1 MTGTTLRIAVTPPPI
16 CNSSTLRD
24 ELSALF
30 PQSTFNDTGRYLT
43 EDELIR
49 FAGEADALL
58 VGRDGITDK
67 VLSAL
72 PQLKIIAKY
81 GVGLDNIDQDALKRH
96 SVELGWTAGV
106 NRRSV
111 AELTLS
117 FMLGL
122 CHNVFKGGSALK
134 QGQWVKDGGSMLKGK
149 TVGIVGCGN
158 IGQEVTHLLQPFGC
172 VVWVRDILDR
182 SEFCK
187 KTGAV
192 EKSLEEVLAGADI
205 VSLHVPLTED
215 TRHMI
220 SAASL
225 GRMKPTS
232 YLINT
237 SRGGMVDQA
246 ALKSALL
253 KETIAG
259 AALDVFAQEPPE
271 DMELL
276 ACPQLMVTPHIGGN
290 AVEAVEAMARAAFQH
305 LIEYFSKRVNRHG

>member
-1 MTGTTLRIAVTPPPI
+1 MTRTTSRVAVTPPPI
-16 CNSSTLRD
+16 CNSSSLRE

-30 PQSTFNDTGRYLT
+30 PQPLFNDTGRYLT

-58 VGRDGITDK
+58 VGRDRITDK
-67 VLSAL
+67 VLAAL

-81 GVGLDNIDQDALKRH
+81 GVGLDTIDQDALKRH

-172 VVWVRDILDR
+172 AVWVRDILDR

-192 EKSLEEVLAGADI
+192 EKSLEQVLAEADI
-205 VSLHVPLTED
+205 ISMHVPLTED

-220 SAASL
+220 DTASL
-225 GRMKPTS
+225 AKMQSTAF
-232 YLINT
+232 LINT
-237 SRGGMVDQA
+237 SRGDVVDQA
-246 ALKSALL
+246 ALKEVLIN
-253 KETIAG
+253 ETIAG
-259 AALDVFAQEPPE
+259 AALDVFSQEPPE

-305 LIEYFSKRVNRHG
+305 LKEYFGR

>member
-1 MTGTTLRIAVTPPPI
+1 MTRTTLRVAVTPPPI

-30 PQSTFNDTGRYLT
+30 PQPLFNDTGRYLT
-43 EDELIR
+43 EDELVQ
-49 FAGEADALL
+49 FAGESDALL
-58 VGRDGITDK
+58 VGRDWITDK
-67 VLSAL
+67 VLAAL

-81 GVGLDNIDQDALKRH
+81 GVGLDTIDQDALKRH

-122 CHNVFKGGSALK
+122 CHNVFKGGWFLK
-134 QGQWVKDGGSMLKGK
+134 QGQWVKDGGHLLQGK
-149 TVGIVGCGN
+149 TVGIIGCGN
-158 IGQEVTHLLQPFGC
+158 IGKEVIRLLQPFEC
-172 VVWVRDILDR
+172 VVWIRDILDQT
-182 SEFCK
+182 EFCK
-187 KTGAV
+187 ETGAL

-205 VSLHVPLTED
+205 ISLHVPLTED
-215 TRHMI
+215 TRDMI
-220 SAASL
+220 NAASL
-225 GRMKPTS
+225 AKMQS
-232 YLINT
+232 SAYLINT
-237 SRGGMVDQA
+237 SRGNVVDQA
-246 ALKSALL
+246 ALKEALM

-259 AALDVFAQEPPE
+259 AALDVFSQEPPE
-271 DMELL
+271 DVELL

-305 LIEYFSKRVNRHG
+305 LKKYSNKT

>member
-1 MTGTTLRIAVTPPPI
+1 MTRATPRVAVTPPPI
-16 CNSSTLRD
+16 CRSSTLRD

-30 PQSTFNDTGRYLT
+30 PQSTFNETGRYLT

-49 FAGEADALL
+49 FAGKADALL

-72 PQLKIIAKY
+72 PQLQIIAKY
-81 GVGLDNIDQDALKRH
+81 GVGLDTIDQDALKRH

-122 CHNVFKGGSALK
+122 CHNVFKGGWFLK
-134 QGQWVKDGGSMLKGK
+134 QGQWVKDGGHLLQGK

-158 IGQEVTHLLQPFGC
+158 IGQEVVRLLQPFGC

-187 KTGAV
+187 ETGAI
-192 EKSLEEVLAGADI
+192 EKSLEEMLAGADI
-205 VSLHVPLTED
+205 ISMHVPLTEE
-215 TRHMI
+215 TRYMI
-220 SAASL
+220 NAASL
-225 GRMKPTS
+225 ARMKSTAF
-232 YLINT
+232 LINT
-237 SRGGMVDQA
+237 SRGDVVDQA
-246 ALKSALL
+246 ALKEALL

-259 AALDVFAQEPPE
+259 AALDVFSQEPPE
-271 DMELL
+271 DAELL

-305 LIEYFSKRVNRHG
+305 LKEHFS

>member
-1 MTGTTLRIAVTPPPI
+1 MTRTSLRVAVTPPPI

-24 ELSALF
+24 ELSTLF
-30 PQSTFNDTGRYLT
+30 PQPLFNDTGRYLT

-81 GVGLDNIDQDALKRH
+81 GVGLDTIDQDALKRH

-122 CHNVFKGGSALK
+122 CHNVFKGGLALK

-158 IGQEVTHLLQPFGC
+158 IGKEVIRLLKPFGC
-172 VVWVRDILDR
+172 AIWIRDILEM

-187 KTGAV
+187 ETGAL

-205 VSLHVPLTED
+205 ISLHVPLTEE
-215 TRHMI
+215 TQHMMN
-220 SAASL
+220 AASL
-225 GRMKPTS
+225 DRMRSTAF
-232 YLINT
+232 LINT
-237 SRGGMVDQA
+237 SRGDVVDQA
-246 ALKSALL
+246 ALKEALVN
-253 KETIAG
+253 ETIAG
-259 AALDVFAQEPPE
+259 AALDVFSQEPPE
-271 DMELL
+271 DMEFLS
-276 ACPQLMVTPHIGGN
+276 CPRLMVTPHIGGN

-305 LIEYFSKRVNRHG
+305 LKIYFSR

>member
-1 MTGTTLRIAVTPPPI
+1 MTRATPRVAVTPPPI

-24 ELSALF
+24 ELTALF
-30 PQSTFNDTGRYLT
+30 PQSTFNDTGRYLA

-49 FAGEADALL
+49 FAGDADALL

-81 GVGLDNIDQDALKRH
+81 GVGLDTIDQDALKRH

-122 CHNVFKGGSALK
+122 CHNVFKGGWFLK
-134 QGQWVKDGGSMLKGK
+134 QGQWVKDGGHLLQGK

-158 IGQEVTHLLQPFGC
+158 IGQEVVRLLQPFGC

-182 SEFCK
+182 SEFCEES
-187 KTGAV
+187 GAL
-192 EKSLEEVLAGADI
+192 EKSLEEVLERANI
-205 VSLHVPLTED
+205 ISLHVPLTED
-215 TRHMI
+215 TRNMI
-220 SAASL
+220 NA
-225 GRMKPTS
+225 TS
-232 YLINT
+232 IANMQSTAFLVNT
-237 SRGGMVDQA
+237 SRGDVVDQV
-246 ALKSALL
+246 ALKEALL

-259 AALDVFAQEPPE
+259 AALDVFSQEPPE

-290 AVEAVEAMARAAFQH
+290 AIEAVEAMARAAFQH
-305 LIEYFSKRVNRHG
+305 LEIYFNK

>member
-1 MTGTTLRIAVTPPPI
+1 MTRATPRVAVTPPPI

-30 PQSTFNDTGRYLT
+30 PQPLFNDTDRYLT
-43 EDELIR
+43 EDELIQ
-49 FAGEADALL
+49 FAGQADALL

-81 GVGLDNIDQDALKRH
+81 GVGLDTIDQDALNRH

-111 AELTLS
+111 AELTLI

-134 QGQWVKDGGSMLKGK
+134 QGQWVKDGGHMLKGK
-149 TVGIVGCGN
+149 TVGVIGCGH
-158 IGQEVTHLLQPFGC
+158 IGKEVIQLLQPFGC
-172 VVWVRDILDR
+172 VIWIRDILDR

-187 KTGAV
+187 ETGAF

-205 VSLHVPLTED
+205 ISLHVPLTEE
-215 TRHMI
+215 TRYMI
-220 SAASL
+220 NAASL
-225 GRMKPTS
+225 AKMRPTAF
-232 YLINT
+232 LINT
-237 SRGGMVDQA
+237 SRGDVVDQA
-246 ALKSALL
+246 ALKEALL

-259 AALDVFAQEPPE
+259 AALDVFDREPPE
-271 DMELL
+271 DLELL

-290 AVEAVEAMARAAFQH
+290 AIEAVEAMARAAFQH
-305 LIEYFSKRVNRHG
+305 LKEYFSKE

>member
-1 MTGTTLRIAVTPPPI
+1 MTRTTPRVAVTPPPI

-30 PQSTFNDTGRYLT
+30 PQPLFNDTGRYLT

-58 VGRDGITDK
+58 VGRDGITGK

-81 GVGLDNIDQDALKRH
+81 GVGLDTIDQDALKRH

-134 QGQWVKDGGSMLKGK
+134 QGQWVKDGGTMLKGK

-158 IGQEVTHLLQPFGC
+158 IGKEVVRLLKPFEC
-172 VVWVRDILDR
+172 KVWIRDILDR

-187 KTGAV
+187 ETGAV
-192 EKSLEEVLAGADI
+192 EKSLEKVLAGADI
-205 VSLHVPLTED
+205 ISMHVPLTED
-215 TRHMI
+215 TRHVINATTLRKM
-220 SAASL
+220 
-225 GRMKPTS
+225 RPTAF
-232 YLINT
+232 LINT
-237 SRGGMVDQA
+237 SRGDVVDQA
-246 ALKSALL
+246 ALKVALL

-259 AALDVFAQEPPE
+259 AALDVFDREPPE
-271 DMELL
+271 DTELL

-305 LIEYFSKRVNRHG
+305 LKEYFSK

>member
-1 MTGTTLRIAVTPPPI
+1 MTRATPRVAVTPPPI

-30 PQSTFNDTGRYLT
+30 PQPLFNDTDRYLT
-43 EDELIR
+43 EDELIQ
-49 FAGEADALL
+49 FAGQADALL

-81 GVGLDNIDQDALKRH
+81 GVGLDTIDQDALNRH

-111 AELTLS
+111 AELTLI

-134 QGQWVKDGGSMLKGK
+134 QGQWVKDGGHMLKGK
-149 TVGIVGCGN
+149 TVGVIGCGH
-158 IGQEVTHLLQPFGC
+158 IGKEVIRLLQPFGC
-172 VVWVRDILDR
+172 VIWIRDILDR

-187 KTGAV
+187 ETGAF

-205 VSLHVPLTED
+205 ISLHVPLTEE
-215 TRHMI
+215 TRYMI
-220 SAASL
+220 NAASL
-225 GRMKPTS
+225 AKMRPTAFM
-232 YLINT
+232 INT
-237 SRGGMVDQA
+237 SRGDVVDQA
-246 ALKSALL
+246 ALKEALL

-259 AALDVFAQEPPE
+259 AALDVFDREPLE
-271 DMELL
+271 DAELL

-290 AVEAVEAMARAAFQH
+290 AIEAVEAMARAAFQH
-305 LIEYFSKRVNRHG
+305 LKEYFSKE

>member
-1 MTGTTLRIAVTPPPI
+1 MTRKTPRVAVTPPPI
-16 CNSSTLRD
+16 CNSATLRD
-24 ELSALF
+24 ELSGLF
-30 PQSTFNDTGRYLT
+30 PQPYFNDTGRYLT

-81 GVGLDNIDQDALKRH
+81 GVGLDNIDPDALTRH

-122 CHNVFKGGSALK
+122 CHNVFKGGWALK
-134 QGQWVKDGGSMLKGK
+134 QGQWVKEGGQLLQGK
-149 TVGIVGCGN
+149 TVGLIGCGN
-158 IGQEVTHLLQPFGC
+158 IGKEVVGLLKPFEC
-172 VVWVRDILDR
+172 RVWIRDILDR

-187 KTGAV
+187 VTGAL
-192 EKSLEEVLAGADI
+192 EKSLEEVLGGADI
-205 VSLHVPLTED
+205 ISLHVPSTEE
-215 TRHMI
+215 TRYMI
-220 SAASL
+220 NATTLS
-225 GRMKPTS
+225 RMRPTAF
-232 YLINT
+232 LINT
-237 SRGGMVDQA
+237 SRGDVVDQS
-246 ALKSALL
+246 ALKDALM

-259 AALDVFAQEPPE
+259 AALDVFDQEPPE
-271 DMELL
+271 DAELL

-305 LIEYFSKRVNRHG
+305 MKEYFSK

>member
-1 MTGTTLRIAVTPPPI
+1 MTRTTPRVAVTPPPI
-16 CNSSTLRD
+16 CNSSALRD

-30 PQSTFNDTGRYLT
+30 PQPLFNDTGRYLT

-81 GVGLDNIDQDALKRH
+81 GVGLDTIDQDALKRH

-122 CHNVFKGGSALK
+122 CHNVFKGGWYLK
-134 QGQWVKDGGSMLKGK
+134 QGQWVKDGGHLLQGK

-182 SEFCK
+182 SKFCK
-187 KTGAV
+187 ETGAI
-192 EKSLEEVLAGADI
+192 EKSLEEMLAGADI
-205 VSLHVPLTED
+205 ISMHVPLTED

-220 SAASL
+220 NAARLSK
-225 GRMKPTS
+225 MQSTAF
-232 YLINT
+232 LINT
-237 SRGGMVDQA
+237 SRGDVVDQA
-246 ALKSALL
+246 ALKEALL
-253 KETIAG
+253 KKTIAG
-259 AALDVFAQEPPE
+259 AALDVFSQEPPE
-271 DMELL
+271 DAELL

-305 LIEYFSKRVNRHG
+305 LKEYFSK

>member
-1 MTGTTLRIAVTPPPI
+1 MTRATPRVAVTPPPI

-30 PQSTFNDTGRYLT
+30 PQPLFNDTDRYLT
-43 EDELIR
+43 EDELIQ
-49 FAGEADALL
+49 FAGQADALL

-81 GVGLDNIDQDALKRH
+81 GVGLDTIDQDALNRH

-111 AELTLS
+111 AELTLI

-134 QGQWVKDGGSMLKGK
+134 QGQWVKDGGHMLKGK
-149 TVGIVGCGN
+149 TVGVIGCGH
-158 IGQEVTHLLQPFGC
+158 IGKEVIQLLQPFGC
-172 VVWVRDILDR
+172 VIWIRDILDR

-187 KTGAV
+187 ETGAF

-205 VSLHVPLTED
+205 ISLHVPLTEE
-215 TRHMI
+215 TRYMI
-220 SAASL
+220 NAASL
-225 GRMKPTS
+225 AKMRPTAF
-232 YLINT
+232 LINT
-237 SRGGMVDQA
+237 SRGDVVDQA
-246 ALKSALL
+246 ALKEALL

-259 AALDVFAQEPPE
+259 AALDVFDREPPE
-271 DMELL
+271 DAELL

-290 AVEAVEAMARAAFQH
+290 AIEAVEAMARAAFQH
-305 LIEYFSKRVNRHG
+305 LKEYFSKE

>member
-1 MTGTTLRIAVTPPPI
+1 MTRKTPRVAVTPPPI
-16 CNSSTLRD
+16 CNSATLRD
-24 ELSALF
+24 ELSGLF
-30 PQSTFNDTGRYLT
+30 PQPYFNDTGRYLT

-81 GVGLDNIDQDALKRH
+81 GVGLDNIDPDALTRH
-96 SVELGWTAGV
+96 SVELGWTAGI

-122 CHNVFKGGSALK
+122 CHNVFKGGWALK
-134 QGQWVKDGGSMLKGK
+134 QGQWVKEGGQLLQGK
-149 TVGIVGCGN
+149 TVGLIGCGN
-158 IGQEVTHLLQPFGC
+158 IGKEVVGLLKPFEC
-172 VVWVRDILDR
+172 RVWIRDILDR

-187 KTGAV
+187 ETGAL
-192 EKSLEEVLAGADI
+192 EKSLEEVLGGADI
-205 VSLHVPLTED
+205 ISLHVPSTEE
-215 TRHMI
+215 TRYMI
-220 SAASL
+220 NATTLS
-225 GRMKPTS
+225 RMRPTAF
-232 YLINT
+232 LINT
-237 SRGGMVDQA
+237 SRGNVVDQS
-246 ALKSALL
+246 ALKDALM

-259 AALDVFAQEPPE
+259 AALDVFDQEPPE
-271 DMELL
+271 DAELL

-305 LIEYFSKRVNRHG
+305 MKEYFSK

>member
-1 MTGTTLRIAVTPPPI
+1 
-16 CNSSTLRD
+16 
-24 ELSALF
+24 
-30 PQSTFNDTGRYLT
+30 LT

-49 FAGEADALL
+49 FAGDADALL
-58 VGRDGITDK
+58 IGRDGVTDK

-81 GVGLDNIDQDALKRH
+81 GVGLDTIDQDALKRH

-122 CHNVFKGGSALK
+122 CHNVFKGGWCLK
-134 QGQWVKDGGSMLKGK
+134 RGQWVKDGGHMLEGK

-158 IGQEVTHLLQPFGC
+158 IGQEVIRLLQPFGC
-172 VVWVRDILDR
+172 TLWVRDILDM

-187 KTGAV
+187 ETGAV
-192 EKSLEEVLAGADI
+192 EKSLEEMLAEADI
-205 VSLHVPLTED
+205 VSMHVPLTED
-215 TRHMI
+215 TRQMI
-220 SAASL
+220 NAASL
-225 GRMKPTS
+225 AGMQS
-232 YLINT
+232 SAFLINT
-237 SRGGMVDQA
+237 SRGDVVDQA
-246 ALKSALL
+246 ALKEALF

-305 LIEYFSKRVNRHG
+305 LKEYFSKQG

>member
-1 MTGTTLRIAVTPPPI
+1 MTRKTPRVAVTPPPI
-16 CNSSTLRD
+16 CNSATLRD
-24 ELSALF
+24 ELSGLF
-30 PQSTFNDTGRYLT
+30 PQPYFNDTGRYLT

-81 GVGLDNIDQDALKRH
+81 GVGLDNIDPDALTRH

-122 CHNVFKGGSALK
+122 CHNVFKGGWALK
-134 QGQWVKDGGSMLKGK
+134 QGQWVKEGGQLLQGK
-149 TVGIVGCGN
+149 TVGLIGCGN
-158 IGQEVTHLLQPFGC
+158 IGKEVVGLLKPFEC
-172 VVWVRDILDR
+172 RVWIRDILDR

-187 KTGAV
+187 ETGAL
-192 EKSLEEVLAGADI
+192 EKSLEEVLGGADI
-205 VSLHVPLTED
+205 ISLHVPSTEE
-215 TRHMI
+215 TRYMI
-220 SAASL
+220 NATTLS
-225 GRMKPTS
+225 RMRPTAF
-232 YLINT
+232 LINT
-237 SRGGMVDQA
+237 SRGDVVDQS
-246 ALKSALL
+246 ALKDALM

-259 AALDVFAQEPPE
+259 AALDVFDQEPPE
-271 DMELL
+271 DAELL

-290 AVEAVEAMARAAFQH
+290 AVEAVDAMARAAFQH
-305 LIEYFSKRVNRHG
+305 MKEYFSK

>member
-1 MTGTTLRIAVTPPPI
+1 MTRKTPRVAVTPPPI
-16 CNSSTLRD
+16 CNSATLRD
-24 ELSALF
+24 ELSGLF
-30 PQSTFNDTGRYLT
+30 PQPYFNDTGRYLT

-81 GVGLDNIDQDALKRH
+81 GVGLDNIDPDALTRH

-122 CHNVFKGGSALK
+122 CHNVFKGGWALK
-134 QGQWVKDGGSMLKGK
+134 QGQWVKEGGQLLQGK
-149 TVGIVGCGN
+149 TVGLIGCGN
-158 IGQEVTHLLQPFGC
+158 IGKEVVGLLKPFEC
-172 VVWVRDILDR
+172 RVWIRDILDR

-187 KTGAV
+187 VTGAL
-192 EKSLEEVLAGADI
+192 EKSLEEVLGGADI
-205 VSLHVPLTED
+205 ISLHVPSTEE
-215 TRHMI
+215 TRYMI
-220 SAASL
+220 NATTLS
-225 GRMKPTS
+225 RMRPTAF
-232 YLINT
+232 LVNT
-237 SRGGMVDQA
+237 SRGDVVDQS
-246 ALKSALL
+246 ALKDALM

-259 AALDVFAQEPPE
+259 AALDVFDQEPPE
-271 DMELL
+271 DAELL

-305 LIEYFSKRVNRHG
+305 MKEYFSK

>member
-1 MTGTTLRIAVTPPPI
+1 MTRKTPRVAVTPPPI
-16 CNSSTLRD
+16 CNSATLRD
-24 ELSALF
+24 ELSGLF
-30 PQSTFNDTGRYLT
+30 PQPYFNDTGRYLT

-81 GVGLDNIDQDALKRH
+81 GVGLDNIDSDALTRH

-122 CHNVFKGGSALK
+122 CHNVFKGGWALK
-134 QGQWVKDGGSMLKGK
+134 QGQWVKEGGQLLQGK
-149 TVGIVGCGN
+149 TVGLIGCGN
-158 IGQEVTHLLQPFGC
+158 IGKEVVGLLKPFEC
-172 VVWVRDILDR
+172 RVWIRDILDR

-187 KTGAV
+187 VTGAL
-192 EKSLEEVLAGADI
+192 EKSLEEVLGGADI
-205 VSLHVPLTED
+205 ISLHVPSTEE
-215 TRHMI
+215 TRYMI
-220 SAASL
+220 NATTLS
-225 GRMKPTS
+225 RMWPTAF
-232 YLINT
+232 LINT
-237 SRGGMVDQA
+237 SRGDVVDQS
-246 ALKSALL
+246 ALKDALM

-259 AALDVFAQEPPE
+259 AALDVFDQEPPE
-271 DMELL
+271 DAELL

-305 LIEYFSKRVNRHG
+305 MKEYFSK

>member
-1 MTGTTLRIAVTPPPI
+1 MTRTTPRVAVTPPPI

-30 PQSTFNDTGRYLT
+30 PQPLFNDKGRYLT

-49 FAGEADALL
+49 FTAEADALL
-58 VGRDGITDK
+58 VGRDRITDK

-81 GVGLDNIDQDALKRH
+81 GVGLDTIDQDGLKRH

-134 QGQWVKDGGSMLKGK
+134 QGQWVKDGGTMLKGK

-158 IGQEVTHLLQPFGC
+158 IGKEVVRLLKPFEC
-172 VVWVRDILDR
+172 KVWIRDILDR

-187 KTGAV
+187 ETGAV
-192 EKSLEEVLAGADI
+192 EKSLEKMLAGADI
-205 VSLHVPLTED
+205 ISMHVPLTED

-220 SAASL
+220 DAASL
-225 GRMKPTS
+225 GRMRSTTF
-232 YLINT
+232 LINT
-237 SRGGMVDQA
+237 SRGDVVDQA
-246 ALKSALL
+246 ALKEALMKGTL
-253 KETIAG
+253 AG
-259 AALDVFAQEPPE
+259 AALDVFSQEPPE
-271 DMELL
+271 DAELL

-305 LIEYFSKRVNRHG
+305 LKEYFSKE

>member
-1 MTGTTLRIAVTPPPI
+1 MTRTTPLVAVTPPPI

-30 PQSTFNDTGRYLT
+30 PQPLFNDKGRYLT

-58 VGRDGITDK
+58 VGRDGITGK

-81 GVGLDNIDQDALKRH
+81 GVGLDTIDQDALKRH
-96 SVELGWTAGV
+96 CVELGWTTGV

-134 QGQWVKDGGSMLKGK
+134 QGQWVKDGGTMLKGK
-149 TVGIVGCGN
+149 TVGIIGCGN
-158 IGQEVTHLLQPFGC
+158 IGQEVIHLLQPFGC
-172 VVWVRDILDR
+172 VVWVRDILEM

-187 KTGAV
+187 ETGAL

-205 VSLHVPLTED
+205 ISLHVPLTEE
-215 TRHMI
+215 TQHMI
-220 SAASL
+220 DAASL
-225 GRMKPTS
+225 GRMRSTAF
-232 YLINT
+232 LINT
-237 SRGGMVDQA
+237 SRGDVVDQA
-246 ALKSALL
+246 ALKEALM

-259 AALDVFAQEPPE
+259 AALDVFSQEPPD

-276 ACPQLMVTPHIGGN
+276 ACLQLMVTPHIGGN

-305 LIEYFSKRVNRHG
+305 LKEYFSKV

>member
-1 MTGTTLRIAVTPPPI
+1 MTRKTPRVAVTPPPI
-16 CNSSTLRD
+16 CNSATLRD
-24 ELSALF
+24 ELSGLF
-30 PQSTFNDTGRYLT
+30 PQPYFNDTGRYLT

-81 GVGLDNIDQDALKRH
+81 GVGLDNIDPDALTRH
-96 SVELGWTAGV
+96 SVELGWTAGI

-122 CHNVFKGGSALK
+122 CHNVFKGGWALK
-134 QGQWVKDGGSMLKGK
+134 QGQWVKEGGQLLQGK
-149 TVGIVGCGN
+149 TVGLIGCGN
-158 IGQEVTHLLQPFGC
+158 IGKEVVGLLKPFEC
-172 VVWVRDILDR
+172 RVWIRDILDR

-187 KTGAV
+187 ETGAL
-192 EKSLEEVLAGADI
+192 EKSLEEVLGGADI
-205 VSLHVPLTED
+205 ISLHVPSTEE
-215 TRHMI
+215 TRYMI
-220 SAASL
+220 NATTLS
-225 GRMKPTS
+225 RMRPTAF
-232 YLINT
+232 LINT
-237 SRGGMVDQA
+237 SRGDVVDQS
-246 ALKSALL
+246 ALKDALM

-259 AALDVFAQEPPE
+259 AALDVFDQEPPE
-271 DMELL
+271 DAELL

-305 LIEYFSKRVNRHG
+305 MKEYFSK